1 MVVGSQL
8 GLSVK
13 CLVLVILAIVVLRFV
28 VIFRVKS
35 FAFWLF
41 AHSGFGSVGGIAALL
56 MPA

>member
-1 MVVGSQL
+1 MVVGPRL

-13 CLVLVILAIVVLRFV
+13 CLVLVMLAIMVLSFV
-28 VIFRVKS
+28 VIFMVKS

-41 AHSGFGSVGGIAALL
+41 AHSGFGSVGGGAALL